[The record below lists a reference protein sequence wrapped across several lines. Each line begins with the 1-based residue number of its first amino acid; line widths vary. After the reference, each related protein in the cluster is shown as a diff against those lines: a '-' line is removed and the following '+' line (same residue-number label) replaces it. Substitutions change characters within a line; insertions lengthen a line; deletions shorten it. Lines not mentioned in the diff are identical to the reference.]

1 MTLFLRR
8 LLVYILLTSITALLT
23 LKLIGWGYQ
32 KKIDWT
38 LPSGIDIVIL
48 GNSHAELGIDDRF
61 LFKTINLSRSAHS
74 FFENYHK
81 LKYLTANNKIQR
93 VILEVNH
100 TDLTKH
106 AEDLFI
112 LSDPV
117 LKGEFGNYLG
127 MSSMADLIEL
137 SSYSSFKSV
146 TLSHFNSLDQALIE
160 LCFKKKNY
168 SSFGGYLPF
177 KRNLNLDSLY
187 TEVKKD
193 ISFDRSQLANY
204 NLILLDKI
212 VEHCIKNQLELIF
225 ITSPVH
231 SYYLELYDEIK
242 LDSILS
248 IRYPQIMHLNFSR
261 YSVVENGYADLGHL
275 NSIGAADFTAML
287 KTKKVIE

>member
-100 TDLTKH
+100 TDLTIMQKTY
-106 AEDLFI
+106 LYFPI
-112 LSDPV
+112 QYS
-117 LKGEFGNYLG
+117 KGNLG
-127 MSSMADLIEL
+127 
-137 SSYSSFKSV
+137 
-146 TLSHFNSLDQALIE
+146 T
-160 LCFKKKNY
+160 
-168 SSFGGYLPF
+168 
-177 KRNLNLDSLY
+177 
-187 TEVKKD
+187 T
-193 ISFDRSQLANY
+193 
-204 NLILLDKI
+204 
-212 VEHCIKNQLELIF
+212 
-225 ITSPVH
+225 
-231 SYYLELYDEIK
+231 
-242 LDSILS
+242 
-248 IRYPQIMHLNFSR
+248 
-261 YSVVENGYADLGHL
+261 
-275 NSIGAADFTAML
+275 
-287 KTKKVIE
+287 